1 MSDAERGTVTL
12 LCLGKNSRLCV
23 DLMRLVCVL
32 SHCTKDEI
40 LCCVFQQ
47 TDMGSKKYCLSE
59 DLSNPTLSVKDLF
72 AYRDGCQIKFS
83 SL

>member
-1 MSDAERGTVTL
+1 M
-12 LCLGKNSRLCV
+12 LCLRENNRLSV

-32 SHCTKDEI
+32 SHRTEAEN
-40 LCCVFQQ
+40 LCCVCHR
-47 TDMGSKKYCLSE
+47 TDMGIKKYCLTE
-59 DLSNPTLSVKDLF
+59 DLLNPSLSVSDLF